1 MPDPTIVPR
10 RARVRGPAPRSTTW
24 WGRAF
29 VRTFEETAYDEADL
43 LAGRALARSGRL
55 GAIMV
60 LPSMAS
66 AVVDPGT
73 DRAVMAQAKIASL
86 PHEAWATFVDEAARE
101 SGHVAALEAGDLP
114 GALVEDADQAGVEI
128 LPASGEIETAC
139 ECDAWVQPCEHA
151 LALLYQLAWQLD
163 ADPYVLTLLR
173 GHPREW
179 ILDEIESRLVAERGP
194 AERDDAMQRA
204 ALLLSLAEHA
214 PAGHGLA
221 DSSVAAYDE
230 AVAQLLDAE
239 D

>member
-1 MPDPTIVPR
+1 
-10 RARVRGPAPRSTTW
+10 
-24 WGRAF
+24 
-29 VRTFEETAYDEADL
+29 
-43 LAGRALARSGRL
+43 
-55 GAIMV
+55 MV

-73 DRAVMAQAKIASL
+73 DRAVMAQAKVASL
-86 PHEAWATFVDEAARE
+86 PTGAWATFVDEAARE
-101 SGHVAALEAGDLP
+101 SGHVAALEAGVLP
-114 GALVEDADQAGVEI
+114 AALVEDADQAGVEI
-128 LPASGEIETAC
+128 LPAAGEIETAC

-179 ILDEIESRLVAERGP
+179 ILDEIESRLVAQRGP

-214 PAGHGLA
+214 PTGHGLA
-221 DSSVAAYDE
+221 DSAVAAYDE
-230 AVAQLLDAE
+230 AVAQLLDPE